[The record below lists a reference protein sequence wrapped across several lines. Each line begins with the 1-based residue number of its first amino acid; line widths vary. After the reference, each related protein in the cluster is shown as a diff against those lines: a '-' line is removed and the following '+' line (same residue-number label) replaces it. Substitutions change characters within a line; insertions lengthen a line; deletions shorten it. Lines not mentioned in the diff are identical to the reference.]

1 MQFQGQSGSTLSFSY
16 AHKYL
21 CERTIPSQIQYN
33 ILIMDTV
40 KNNRI
45 SPFKEWLAQQNLNEN
60 KTGNVNATNKY
71 IYEYAEYSS
80 LLNEAYCNLK
90 FDHYNEVFDQ
100 CLNDIEKEAPGLKHK
115 DVITLA
121 QNKTGIENEYDSIDK
136 FLYDLVKM
144 HLRGEKIKVQ
154 DKEIDDETV
163 NDNDLQVYRAA
174 EKLFILQTVKDIKQK
189 FVYEETE

>member
-1 MQFQGQSGSTLSFSY
+1 MCKGY
-16 AHKYL
+16 
-21 CERTIPSQIQYN
+21 PSQIQYKIQN
-33 ILIMDTV
+33 MDTV
-40 KNNRI
+40 KINRI

-60 KTGNVNATNKY
+60 KTGNIKAKY

-100 CLNDIEKEAPGLKHK
+100 CLNDIEKDAPGLEHK
-115 DVITLA
+115 DVVTLA
-121 QNKTGIENEYDSIDK
+121 QNKTGIDNEYDSIDK

-174 EKLFILQTVKDIKQK
+174 EKLFILQMIKDIKKK
-189 FVYEETE
+189 FVNENDM

>member
-1 MQFQGQSGSTLSFSY
+1 
-16 AHKYL
+16 
-21 CERTIPSQIQYN
+21 
-33 ILIMDTV
+33 MDNV
-40 KNNRI
+40 KINRI
-45 SPFKEWLAQQNLNEN
+45 SPFKEWLAQQNLNED
-60 KTGNVNATNKY
+60 KTGGVNAMNKY

-100 CLNDIEKEAPGLKHK
+100 CLNDIEKDAPGIKYK
-115 DVITLA
+115 DVLTLA
-121 QNKTGIENEYDSIDK
+121 KNKTGIDNEYDSIDK

-174 EKLFILQTVKDIKQK
+174 EKLFILQMMKDIKKK

>member
-1 MQFQGQSGSTLSFSY
+1 
-16 AHKYL
+16 
-21 CERTIPSQIQYN
+21 
-33 ILIMDTV
+33 MDNV
-40 KNNRI
+40 KINRI

-60 KTGNVNATNKY
+60 KTGNVNAMNKY

-100 CLNDIEKEAPGLKHK
+100 CLNDIEKDAPGLEHK
-115 DVITLA
+115 DVVTLA
-121 QNKTGIENEYDSIDK
+121 QNKTGIDNEYDSIDK

-174 EKLFILQTVKDIKQK
+174 EKLFILQMKKDIKKK
-189 FVYEETE
+189 FVNEETE